1 MSSEASTA
9 QEALHKFLLIY
20 RHLRQV
26 ARNVDEKGVRGR
38 QLAVMQ
44 FLQEQGSATVSEIQN
59 YMYISASSA
68 STMISN
74 LEDTGYVERTRSTDD
89 NRVVL
94 VELTPMGKE
103 IAQSAAIDGIGLL
116 RRRLPTLSEDR
127 LQKINDALADIM
139 TLMEVTEEE

>member
-68 STMISN
+68 STMIS
-74 LEDTGYVERTRSTDD
+74 
-89 NRVVL
+89 
-94 VELTPMGKE
+94 
-103 IAQSAAIDGIGLL
+103 ACDGGTI
-116 RRRLPTLSEDR
+116 LSSDP
-127 LQKINDALADIM
+127 
-139 TLMEVTEEE
+139 